1 MPFSKK
7 EQDNPKNWIGK
18 WSFIYATK
26 GKMLLDILSLRING
40 NDIQGGYGGPLG
52 FVVHFLELFLCNYL

>member
-1 MPFSKK
+1 
-7 EQDNPKNWIGK
+7 
-18 WSFIYATK
+18 
-26 GKMLLDILSLRING
+26 MLLDILSLRING